1 MSLLDTMLDIAK
13 NQLTEKADSAPDN
26 SLLQAVMGYL
36 CDSQTGGLNGLV
48 EKANSLGLTEQV
60 ASWIGRGENL
70 SVTGEQIQG
79 ILGSSFVQTIAEK
92 TGINTA
98 DAAKNLANLVPQV
111 VDKLTP
117 EGQISKDND
126 LAQLGLA
133 GLMRLLKNE

>member
-1 MSLLDTMLDIAK
+1 MSLLDTRLDIAK

-26 SLLQAVMGYL
+26 SLLQAVMGFL

-98 DAAKNLANLVPQV
+98 DAAKSLANLVPQV

-117 EGQISKDND
+117 EGQILKDND
-126 LAQLGLA
+126 LVQLGLT
-133 GLMRLLKNE
+133 GLTQLLKNK